1 MKKRIWV
8 MTLVTVLALS
18 VVTIGCPP
26 VVPVEPLPVVPE
38 PPEPIVWRV
47 QCPWGTGLLAYQPF
61 VRFAER
67 VKEMSGGRL
76 IIEPFPAGAIVGA
89 FETFDAVRGGLFEGF
104 QGWPAWWTGKDA
116 AFASLCGIAMGF
128 PESWQLDAWFWE
140 RGGLELA
147 RELYAQFDLFFVGP
161 VIYGTESL
169 HFRVPVDSIADFK
182 GMKFRTPA
190 GQTADLIGR
199 LGASIVILPGGEI
212 YTALDKGII
221 DGAEWGVLNMNY
233 DLGLAEVARYFV
245 KEGFHQPSGAT
256 EFAVRMDVWQ
266 ALPDDLKA
274 IVEAAV
280 REWSQDQWY
289 TTDVANFA
297 ARESMLRRGNVEVV
311 FPEAELAEARKIAME
326 IWTDWAAKS
335 PASAEIIESKMAFMR
350 HLGIIE

>member
-1 MKKRIWV
+1 
-8 MTLVTVLALS
+8 
-18 VVTIGCPP
+18 
-26 VVPVEPLPVVPE
+26 
-38 PPEPIVWRV
+38 
-47 QCPWGTGLLAYQPF
+47 
-61 VRFAER
+61 
-67 VKEMSGGRL
+67 
-76 IIEPFPAGAIVGA
+76 
-89 FETFDAVRGGLFEGF
+89 
-104 QGWPAWWTGKDA
+104 
-116 AFASLCGIAMGF
+116 
-128 PESWQLDAWFWE
+128 
-140 RGGLELA
+140 
-147 RELYAQFDLFFVGP
+147 
-161 VIYGTESL
+161 
-169 HFRVPVDSIADFK
+169 
-182 GMKFRTPA
+182 
-190 GQTADLIGR
+190 
-199 LGASIVILPGGEI
+199 
-212 YTALDKGII
+212 
-221 DGAEWGVLNMNY
+221 MNY

-335 PASAEIIESKMAFMR
+335 PASGEIIESQMAFMR